1 MNEIDFSSFLSDE
14 HENTNDELSGAIAR
28 LQSEGFSI
36 NPMTQEVFEDE
47 GLSNALGEKLSSAE
61 IREFI
66 KNSSLFLDFRAS
78 EKALIM
84 LGDNVTIPESIG
96 ANGTIRRSETGQRV
110 LISVLE
116 SEGIDPAKVLMF
128 RVTQPSDTPK
138 PEYYWTSDYFEVV
151 KGLNAEIDPELRSQ
165 SVILVSTIE
174 EIDKDE
180 GLIVDINDDSGM
192 PVRQIGLGSFDQSR
206 CLASIKTHN

>member
-1 MNEIDFSSFLSDE
+1 MSHFNEIDFGIPLSDE
-14 HENTNDELSGAIAR
+14 SQNTNSEVTDAIVS
-28 LQSEGFSI
+28 LQSEGFTISPI
-36 NPMTQEVFEDE
+36 IQEQFED
-47 GLSNALGEKLSSAE
+47 GDLSKALGEKFSSTE

-116 SEGIDPAKVLMF
+116 SEGIDPSKVLMF
-128 RVTQPSDTPK
+128 RVTQPSELPK
-138 PEYYWTSDYFEVV
+138 PEYYWTSAYFEAVN
-151 KGLNAEIDPELRSQ
+151 GLNEEIDP
-165 SVILVSTIE
+165 
-174 EIDKDE
+174 
-180 GLIVDINDDSGM
+180 
-192 PVRQIGLGSFDQSR
+192 
-206 CLASIKTHN
+206 